1 MTLCTL
7 LAENKNKTHFLNDQ
21 EWANARHIII
31 ELDNIKYDTLTF

>member
-21 EWANARHIII
+21 EWAKAWHMII
-31 ELDNIKYDTLTF
+31 ELDNIQYDTLNS